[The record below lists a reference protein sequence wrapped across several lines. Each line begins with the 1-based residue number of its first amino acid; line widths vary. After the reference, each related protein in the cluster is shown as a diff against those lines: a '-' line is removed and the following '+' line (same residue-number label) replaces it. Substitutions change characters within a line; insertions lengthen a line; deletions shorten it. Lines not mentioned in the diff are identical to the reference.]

1 MNKSIE
7 YHICI
12 DFFLIIKCTFANLL
26 SMGTAAIPDLNKR
39 ICKIRTTLGLPQ
51 AKFSSILSLSSS
63 YIAGVETGRIP
74 VNERL
79 IKLVCSSF
87 NVNES
92 WLRYGEGGIFSE
104 TLPDDTR
111 FKNLVNL
118 VKGLPPKYQD
128 FLFNVLDMLLKMKD
142 K

>member
-1 MNKSIE
+1 MIN
-7 YHICI
+7 CI
-12 DFFLIIKCTFANLL
+12 FANLL
-26 SMGTAAIPDLNKR
+26 SMGTASLPILNKR
-39 ICKIRTTLGLPQ
+39 IRKIRTTLGLSQ
-51 AKFSSILSLSSS
+51 VKFSSIIALSSG
-63 YIAGVETGRIP
+63 YIAGIETGRIT

-87 NVNES
+87 NANES
-92 WLRYGEGGIFSE
+92 WIRYGEGCMFSE
-104 TLPDDTR
+104 IMPDDSR

-118 VKGLPPKYQD
+118 VRGLPPKYQD

>member
-1 MNKSIE
+1 MIN
-7 YHICI
+7 HI
-12 DFFLIIKCTFANLL
+12 FANLL
-26 SMGTAAIPDLNKR
+26 SMGTASLPVLNKR
-39 ICKIRTTLGLPQ
+39 IRKIRTTLGLSQ
-51 AKFSSILSLSSS
+51 AKFSSLIALSSG
-63 YIAGVETGRIP
+63 YIAGIETGRIA

-87 NVNES
+87 NANEA
-92 WLRYGEGGIFSE
+92 WIRYGEDCMFSE
-104 TLPDDTR
+104 TLPDDNR

-118 VKGLPPKYQD
+118 VRGLPPKYQD